1 MSLLLL
7 ALPGYMIIEKMSLLD
22 ALYMTTISIT
32 TVGYNEIHPLSDAG
46 RIFTIFLLI
55 TSWGTFAFAITR
67 ITQFVIS
74 GED

>member
-1 MSLLLL
+1 
-7 ALPGYMIIEKMSLLD
+7 MIIEKMSLLD

-74 GED
+74 GEINQYF